1 MDRGHVNPESS
12 WVCCSETSA
21 NWTVDVLSNPEA
33 AFELIEEFLPSL
45 RKDALELMVITI
57 QTQVALGY
65 LGVAFIQ
72 SAQVR
77 QNLLLTVDRR
87 HETPTSAA
95 HFARHAI
102 SFMALVAIPYMLERT
117 LMENV
122 GHYTFAIFAN
132 KVERS
137 LRIQN
142 LFPAGETHQLCLF
155 SAVTS
160 TNLTVDTYADQTLGY
175 AWIRLDTLGYAW
187 IRLGTLDNFAHS
199 ACALSIW
206 NKGHFRLWGFSS
218 GSEKTRGERER
229 LLSVVSVH
237 TQYHANTLY
246 FVYIHFYIHM

>member
-1 MDRGHVNPESS
+1 M
-12 WVCCSETSA
+12 
-21 NWTVDVLSNPEA
+21 LSNPEA

-117 LMENV
+117 LMEN
-122 GHYTFAIFAN
+122 GALHLCYFCQQGGKEFAN
-132 KVERS
+132 TK
-137 LRIQN
+137 
-142 LFPAGETHQLCLF
+142 
-155 SAVTS
+155 
-160 TNLTVDTYADQTLGY
+160 
-175 AWIRLDTLGYAW
+175 
-187 IRLGTLDNFAHS
+187 
-199 ACALSIW
+199 
-206 NKGHFRLWGFSS
+206 
-218 GSEKTRGERER
+218 
-229 LLSVVSVH
+229 SVS
-237 TQYHANTLY
+237 NW
-246 FVYIHFYIHM
+246 

>member
-1 MDRGHVNPESS
+1 M
-12 WVCCSETSA
+12 
-21 NWTVDVLSNPEA
+21 LSNPEA

-45 RKDALELMVITI
+45 RKDALELMVVTI

-72 SAQVR
+72 SSQVR
-77 QNLLLTVDRR
+77 KNLLLTVDRR

-102 SFMALVAIPYMLERT
+102 GFMALVAIPYMLERT

-142 LFPAGETHQLCLF
+142 LFPTGETHQLCLL

-187 IRLGTLDNFAHS
+187 VRLGTLGYA
-199 ACALSIW
+199 
-206 NKGHFRLWGFSS
+206 
-218 GSEKTRGERER
+218 
-229 LLSVVSVH
+229 
-237 TQYHANTLY
+237 
-246 FVYIHFYIHM
+246 